1 MQDFRRGMFAPNVER
16 RAEKPRASRGK
27 GTDGPRMVSPRKILA
42 LGRAIWLTAPAGAL
56 QQDDPHARIRTT
68 VELVVVPVTVKDS
81 SGKLV
86 QVEHQLATGILHRHR
101 HYNQLDGGAD
111 ARVGVVLLQ
120 RPGGRGEPDR
130 PPQRQDL
137 PWRNHAWAVS
147 P

>member
-42 LGRAIWLTAPAGAL
+42 LGMAIWLTAPAGAL

-81 SGKLV
+81 SGKRSEEHTSELQSPMYLV
-86 QVEHQLATGILHRHR
+86 CR
-101 HYNQLDGGAD
+101 
-111 ARVGVVLLQ
+111 LLLEKKN
-120 RPGGRGEPDR
+120 RRDNM
-130 PPQRQDL
+130 D
-137 PWRNHAWAVS
+137 WT
-147 P
+147 